1 MACPWW
7 EARTRILE
15 HSQQGVDIAAGPAVG
30 LSNASSAED
39 CSGRNHL
46 LIAVLSG
53 HATLLRNGLL
63 GITLGAS
70 P

>member
-1 MACPWW
+1 MSELQQNYKLFPFFLSPQLF
-7 EARTRILE
+7 RSLVPFE
-15 HSQQGVDIAAGPAVG
+15 HQGRD
-30 LSNASSAED
+30 
-39 CSGRNHL
+39 